1 MSPELIVLTV
11 AFGVIVGVASAMFGI
26 GGGVIMVPFLVLV
39 LEQSQQVAE
48 GTSLLVVVPT
58 AIAGVIAH
66 NRRGY
71 VDFKRAAALAVTG
84 VLGGFLGARLAL
96 AIDADALQKA
106 FGVFTLIMAARL
118 LRDGLRTKGDEVE
131 L

>member
-1 MSPELIVLTV
+1 MSVELILLTV
-11 AFGVIVGVASAMFGI
+11 AFGVLVGVTSAMFGI
-26 GGGVIMVPFLVLV
+26 GGGVIMVPFLVVV
-39 LEQSQQVAE
+39 LEQNQHVAE

-71 VDFKRAAALAVTG
+71 VEFRRAAALAITG
-84 VLGGFLGARLAL
+84 VMGGFLGARLAL
-96 AIDADALQKA
+96 AIDADSLQKA
-106 FGVFTLIMAARL
+106 FGVFTLVMAARL
-118 LRDGLRTKGDEVE
+118 LRDGLWREGNEGD

>member
-1 MSPELIVLTV
+1 MSAELILLTV
-11 AFGVIVGVASAMFGI
+11 AFGILVGVASAMFGI
-26 GGGVIMVPFLVLV
+26 GGGVIMVPFLILV
-39 LEQSQQVAE
+39 VDQSQHVAE
-48 GTSLLVVVPT
+48 GTSLLVVIPT

-96 AIDADALQKA
+96 AIDADSLQKA
-106 FGVFTLIMAARL
+106 FGIFMLVMAARL
-118 LRDGLRTKGDEVE
+118 LRDGLRTRGTDA
-131 L
+131 